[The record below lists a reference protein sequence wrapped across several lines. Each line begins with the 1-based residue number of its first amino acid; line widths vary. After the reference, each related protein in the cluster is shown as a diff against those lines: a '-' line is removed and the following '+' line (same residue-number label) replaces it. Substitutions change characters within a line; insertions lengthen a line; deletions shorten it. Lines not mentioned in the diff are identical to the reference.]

1 MLKMLD
7 RWLWGEFGVGGFAAK
22 DWTAAERM
30 RRYRARERCEM
41 NPQLGLFP
49 RSPSQRVP
57 ALTEAMRLALEAVEL
72 AGGGVLCEPRVS
84 RSGGG
89 EAYEVDARVLKR
101 LIREGLIEVMGLA
114 PAVYRVMKLGR
125 LARSMR

>member
-1 MLKMLD
+1 
-7 RWLWGEFGVGGFAAK
+7 
-22 DWTAAERM
+22 
-30 RRYRARERCEM
+30 M

-72 AGGGVLCEPRVS
+72 AGGGALCERRVS
-84 RSGGG
+84 RPGGG
-89 EAYEVDARVLKR
+89 EAYEVDARVLRR

-114 PAVYRVMKLGR
+114 PVYRVTKLGR